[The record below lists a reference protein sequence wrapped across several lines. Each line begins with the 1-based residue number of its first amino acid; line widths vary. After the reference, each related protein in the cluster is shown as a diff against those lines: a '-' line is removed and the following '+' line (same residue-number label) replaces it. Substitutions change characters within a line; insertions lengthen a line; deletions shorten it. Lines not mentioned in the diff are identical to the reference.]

1 MSFIGEAIKRER
13 KLAGLT
19 SKQLAERVNLSQQYV
34 GDVQFGRRIPPVETM
49 FVFAN
54 QFPDVDSAWWAWLL
68 LRDLWGDEIVKVM
81 RRQAAR
87 QALGSD
93 DY

>member
-1 MSFIGEAIKRER
+1 MSYIGEAIKRER

-19 SKQLAERVNLSQQYV
+19 SKQLAERTGLSQQYV
-34 GDVQFGRRIPPVETM
+34 GDVQFGRRIPTVETM
-49 FVFAN
+49 LLFAN

-81 RRQAAR
+81 QRLVTR

-93 DY
+93 EY